1 MSERAQ
7 QPVDQRIEP
16 KVRSAGN
23 LPSPPEGGKVRVIT
37 CPCGWSRMVA
47 RTIPAARR
55 RQIIEQHK
63 NEKHPDKEQS

>member
-1 MSERAQ
+1 MT
-7 QPVDQRIEP
+7 
-16 KVRSAGN
+16 AGN
-23 LPSPPEGGKVRVIT
+23 KVWVLS

-55 RQIIEQHK
+55 RRILEQHK